1 MWESHEKFRPHLSE
15 LWNEEGAATNMK
27 QLQEKLFRVSGS
39 LDHWSKDTF
48 GNVRREIRILNE
60 RLDALRADEMRQSPS
75 YEETKITSMF
85 VELYEREEVMW
96 RQRSRIQWLAEGD
109 KNTRFFHLRSS
120 KRKKKNQISRLKKSD
135 GDMTEDVQE
144 MAEMTSGSYEDLYRS
159 EGTSNMGEVIDVIL
173 CKVIEE
179 MNNNLLKP
187 FEEGEVKTTLFQMFP
202 TKAPGP
208 DTSQT
213 YL

>member
-1 MWESHEKFRPHLSE
+1 

-159 EGTSNMGEVIDVIL
+159 EGTSNMGEVIDVIP
-173 CKVIEE
+173 CKVTHE
-179 MNNNLLKP
+179 MNNAFLKP
-187 FEEGEVKTTLFQMFP
+187 FEEG
-202 TKAPGP
+202 
-208 DTSQT
+208 
-213 YL
+213 